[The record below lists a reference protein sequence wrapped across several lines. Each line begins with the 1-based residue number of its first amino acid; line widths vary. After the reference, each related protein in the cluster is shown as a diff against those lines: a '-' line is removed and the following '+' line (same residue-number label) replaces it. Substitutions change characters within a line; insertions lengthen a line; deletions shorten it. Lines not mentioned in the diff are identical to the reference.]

1 MADAVAVL
9 SGGLDS
15 ATLLYHLRAE
25 GQTLRT
31 LSFDYGQRHAGRE
44 LACAERLAADLGLE
58 WRRIDLASLASAFG
72 RNALTDC
79 SLAVPSG
86 AYSPETMAQTLVPNR
101 NMVLLSVALS
111 WAIATGSHAV
121 AFGVHA
127 GESTPY
133 PDCRP
138 EFAAAMDAAARACHD
153 PPVRVL
159 APFVTWSKAQIVARG
174 AELGVP
180 FARTWSCYR
189 GAALHCG
196 ECGTCLDRKGAFRAA
211 EVVDPTEYVR

>member
-31 LSFDYGQRHAGRE
+31 LSFDYGQRHAAKE
-44 LACAERLAADLGLE
+44 LACAERLAADLGLQ
-58 WRRIDLASLASAFG
+58 WRRIDLTSLAAAFG
-72 RNALTDC
+72 RNALTDD

-111 WAIATGSHAV
+111 WAIATGSRAV
-121 AFGVHA
+121 AFGAHA

-138 EFAAAMDAAARACHD
+138 GFAAAMDAAARVCHD

-159 APFVTWSKAQIVARG
+159 APFITWSKAQIVTRG

-180 FARTWSCYR
+180 FVRTWSCYR
-189 GAALHCG
+189 GGAIHCG
-196 ECGTCLDRKGAFRAA
+196 ECGTCLDRKGGFRGAG
-211 EVVDPTEYVR
+211 VPDPTEYAG

>member
-1 MADAVAVL
+1 MADSVVVL

-31 LSFDYGQRHAGRE
+31 LSFDYGQRHAAKE
-44 LACAERLAADLGLE
+44 LACAERLAGELGLE
-58 WRRIDLASLASAFG
+58 WRSIDLTSLASAFG
-72 RNALTDC
+72 RNALTDD

-86 AYSPETMAQTLVPNR
+86 PYAPATMAQTLVPNR
-101 NMVLLSVALS
+101 NMVLLSAALS
-111 WAIATGSHAV
+111 WAIATGSRAV
-121 AFGVHA
+121 AFGAHA
-127 GESTPY
+127 GDYTPY

-138 EFAAAMDAAARACHD
+138 EFAAAMDAAARVCHD
-153 PPVRVL
+153 PPIRVL
-159 APFVTWSKAQIVARG
+159 APFIEWSKAQIVARG

-189 GAALHCG
+189 GGAIHCG
-196 ECGTCLDRKGAFRAA
+196 ECGTCLDRKGAFRGAG
-211 EVVDPTEYVR
+211 VVDPTEYGG